1 MELSGNPSGPP
12 AKVSR
17 RIDMAHPLTLEL
29 SRDVL
34 MDLARSAGSRQAEGA
49 TRFPYIDFIDWL
61 QLQPERISIDLI
73 AARSTLVESE
83 AGEASEP
90 AR

>member
-1 MELSGNPSGPP
+1 MELSGNPSSPST
-12 AKVSR
+12 KVSR

-34 MDLARSAGSRQAEGA
+34 MDLALSAGSRQAEGV
-49 TRFPYIDFIDWL
+49 TRFRYIDFIDWL
-61 QLQPERISIDLI
+61 QLQPERICIDLI

-83 AGEASEP
+83 VGEHIEP
-90 AR
+90 AP